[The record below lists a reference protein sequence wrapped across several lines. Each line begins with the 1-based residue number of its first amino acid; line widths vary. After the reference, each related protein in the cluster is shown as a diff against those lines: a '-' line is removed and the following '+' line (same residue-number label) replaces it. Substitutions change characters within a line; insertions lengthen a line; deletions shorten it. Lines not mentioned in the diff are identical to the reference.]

1 MPYWIFLGISLV
13 ELGFEVAISRRNS
26 AALIRKGAREIAPR
40 ILPAMT
46 AIYVFMYPASA
57 AEFYFLRTPVSVSWF
72 LGFLALYIAA
82 KALKFWAIKSLGEFW
97 TMKVLVVPG
106 STVVTRGPYRY
117 VRHPNYI
124 AVLAEIVATTM
135 AGRCWITCV
144 SILVL
149 FSTVLYYRIRSE
161 EDALAGHT
169 DYSSSMA
176 ARGRFLP

>member
-1 MPYWIFLGISLV
+1 MPYWIFLAASLV

-26 AALIRKGAREIAPR
+26 AALIRKGARDIAPW
-40 ILPAMT
+40 ILPIMS
-46 AIYVFMYPASA
+46 AIYVLMYAGSA
-57 AEFYFLRTPVSVSWF
+57 AEFYFLRDPVSFSW
-72 LGFLALYIAA
+72 LVGFLMLYIVA
-82 KALKFWAIKSLGEFW
+82 KALKFWAISSLGEFW

-124 AVLAEIVATTM
+124 AVMAEIVATTM

-169 DYSSSMA
+169 DYSRSMA
-176 ARGRFLP
+176 ARRRFLP